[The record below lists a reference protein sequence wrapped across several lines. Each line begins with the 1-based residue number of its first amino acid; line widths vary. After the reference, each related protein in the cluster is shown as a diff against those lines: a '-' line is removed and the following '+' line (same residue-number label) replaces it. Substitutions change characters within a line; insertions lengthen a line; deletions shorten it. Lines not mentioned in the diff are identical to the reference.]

1 MDLKKSPPIAEPKVC
16 CNLIANP
23 PSSHHRR
30 PPLKKHI
37 VHNPQHKGVVE
48 TFNINNNA
56 RIVALDRQ
64 QTTFSPEYDR
74 TASQVPINPSTRI
87 HERLPL
93 TFHHHHHCL
102 IVPSGHIN

>member
-1 MDLKKSPPIAEPKVC
+1 MRGRITHPDQIRFGYAIATKVTF
-16 CNLIANP
+16 L
-23 PSSHHRR
+23 HRTAATS
-30 PPLKKHI
+30 LT
-37 VHNPQHKGVVE
+37 VTE
-48 TFNINNNA
+48 LA

-64 QTTFSPEYDR
+64 QTTFSPEYDH

-102 IVPSGHIN
+102 IVMSGHINQMPTVQPDERENFFLKP